1 MGKQRVHLFMKGKV
15 QGVFF
20 RQAMKVIAKKKNAT
34 GWVINL
40 PNGRVE
46 AIVEGDDEAVSAVV
60 EWCHSGPA
68 NAKVEDL
75 EIKNE
80 KFKGEFS
87 KFEVLY

>member
-1 MGKQRVHLFMKGKV
+1 MGKQRVHLFMRGKV

-46 AIVEGDDEAVSAVV
+46 AIVEGDDEAVSSVV
-60 EWCHSGPA
+60 EWCHAGPA